1 VECVTCGI
9 EWKKYIYKFYN
20 LKYCSL

>member
-9 EWKKYIYKFYN
+9 EWQKYIYKFYN

>member
-9 EWKKYIYKFYN
+9 EWQKYIYKFYN
-20 LKYCSL
+20 LKYSSL